1 MAKRYLGSDVNIG
14 KVELLLSFIDP
25 NVDFDTFYEITHLAF
40 IETGGRKKGLKVL
53 NEWAE
58 KRDDQSSLESLK
70 AFWNSYR
77 NDDERCFGMGR
88 LMHLAKQSKKKNK
101 K

>member
-1 MAKRYLGSDVNIG
+1 MSKIYLGSEVNTG
-14 KVELLLSFIDP
+14 KVEMLLSFIDP
-25 NVDFDTFYEITHLAF
+25 NVDFDTFYEITHLVF
-40 IETGGRKKGLKVL
+40 IETGGSENGFKVL
-53 NEWAE
+53 NAWAE
-58 KRDDQSSLESLK
+58 QGDDQSSLGSLK
-70 AFWNSYR
+70 SFWNSYR